1 MIRYIDLQAQYQT
14 IKDEIDV
21 AIQQVLSSSQFILGA
36 EVEAFETEF
45 AQYCQTKYAVGLN
58 SGTSALH
65 LALLAAGLKP
75 DDEVITTSYTFV
87 ATAAA
92 ICYVGAK
99 PVFVDIDPGTCTMDP
114 AKLEQ
119 AITERTR
126 IIVPV
131 HLYGNCADMDPIL
144 AIARKHNVLVIE
156 DAAQAHGADYR
167 GRRAGSMG
175 ELATFSFYPAKNLG
189 AYGEAGA
196 IVTNNRAFAERLK
209 ILRDHGQ
216 TERYHH
222 DELGYNYRMEAL
234 QGAVLRVKLRHL
246 DEWNS
251 ARREHARRY
260 RETLANT
267 GVDLLEETPESRCVY
282 HIFPVFSP
290 QRDAL
295 REHLNGAGIQ
305 TGVHYPIP
313 IHLQR
318 GYQQLGF
325 GLGDLPITERVS
337 KEALS
342 LPVYPELTENNIRH
356 ISDTIGQFFRRA
368 SAAPI

>member
-14 IKDEIDV
+14 IKDEVDI
-21 AIQQVLSSSQFILGA
+21 AIREVLSSSQFILGE

-45 AQYCQTKYAVGLN
+45 AKYCQTKYAVGLN

-65 LALLAAGLKP
+65 LALLAAGVKP
-75 DDEVITTSYTFV
+75 GDEVITTSFTFV

-114 AKLEQ
+114 AKLEP

-131 HLYGNCADMDPIL
+131 HLYGNCAEMDPIL
-144 AIARKHNVLVIE
+144 AIAQKHNLTVIE

-175 ELATFSFYPAKNLG
+175 ELATFSFYPGKNLG

-246 DEWNS
+246 DEWNR
-251 ARREHARRY
+251 ARREHARLY

-267 GVDLLEETPESRCVY
+267 GVDLLAETPESRCVY
-282 HIFPVFSP
+282 HIFPVFTP

-325 GLGDLPITERVS
+325 GLGDLPITEKVS

-342 LPVYPELTENNIRH
+342 LPVYPELTKDNIRH
-356 ISDTIGQFFRRA
+356 ISNTIGQFFRRA
-368 SAAPI
+368 SAAPV